1 MSKGT
6 NKRQEVTMTQ
16 FETNQA
22 LNIDP
27 VLRFPEVL
35 ALTGA
40 RSRQTIYNWME
51 RGTFPKPIKIGP
63 NSIGWLKS
71 ECDAWKGHLISNR
84 EVAI

>member
-1 MSKGT
+1 MKQSK
-6 NKRQEVTMTQ
+6 NI
-16 FETNQA
+16 ND

-40 RSRQTIYNWME
+40 RSRQTIYNWIE
-51 RGTFPKPIKIGP
+51 KGTFPKPIKIGP

-71 ECDAWKGHLISNR
+71 ELELWRDNLINDR
-84 EVAI
+84 N

>member
-1 MSKGT
+1 MTQLET
-6 NKRQEVTMTQ
+6 NK
-16 FETNQA
+16 A

-40 RSRQTIYNWME
+40 RSRQTVYNWVE

-63 NSIGWLKS
+63 NAIGWLKS
-71 ECDAWKGHLISNR
+71 ECDEWKNQLITNR
-84 EVAI
+84 EVTA